1 VESSSSEESIE
12 SSHEESIES
21 SHEDSGTQLA
31 DDDIRHVAFKQITER
46 YSYGQFGDLLI
57 IIDMVTGEINATH
70 LCKQGGKDFKEFIRL
85 SGNKKLFRALSSQAG
100 IPACDLTHQVKG
112 GRITAI
118 RGTYI
123 HRDLVVPLASWISP
137 EFALKV
143 SRIVQSYFA
152 KEALDAKEAEHA
164 RIVGK
169 KDLAY
174 TKLARKMDRQSEK
187 MSREFAAQKAET
199 DRVLDA
205 IGFVQSQNVDL
216 KHRAVGLESHLLD
229 VKHKLRIASVD
240 RVMPTRNEDDYPIL
254 AIVDNGSIWI
264 TSDDDSE
271 SERIP
276 PYWYSVIRA
285 AKGNLAMLLKRITD
299 KYPEAVIVYRLDN
312 PNAIV
317 SWKYYL
323 QKYGKNLIRKNGQF
337 SFVDGYEEEQFWR
350 HLKRCDQKKMK
361 DAR

>member
-85 SGNKKLFRALSSQAG
+85 SGTKKLFRALSSQAG

-164 RIVGK
+164 RVVGEKNDKIDKLSK
-169 KDLAY
+169 KV
-174 TKLARKMDRQSEK
+174 DRQNAK
-187 MSREFAAQKAET
+187 I
-199 DRVLDA
+199 DRVLSA
-205 IGFVQSQNVDL
+205 IGYVQEQNVGL
-216 KHRAVGLESHLLD
+216 KKQSNNLEKHLID
-229 VKHKLRIASVD
+229 VKHKLRVASVD
-240 RVMPTRNEDDYPIL
+240 RVIPTRNEDDYPLL
-254 AIVDNGSIWI
+254 AIVDNGSVCA
-264 TSDDDSE
+264 TSDSSDSSDDE
-271 SERIP
+271 SEQMP
-276 PYWYSVIRA
+276 PHEFSVIRA
-285 AKGNLAMLLKRITD
+285 ATGNLGVLLKRVTD
-299 KYPEAVIVYRLDN
+299 KYPEAEIARQRKH
-312 PNAIV
+312 PNAII

-323 QKYGKNLIRKNGQF
+323 QKYGKNIIRKNGQF
-337 SFVDGYEEEQFWR
+337 SLVEGYSREQFWR
-350 HLKRCDQKKMK
+350 DLDRCERKKMK
-361 DAR
+361 DVY